1 MTLSRATLQELEMFC
16 AIAHHRSF
24 RKAAQA
30 RNVTPSALSHAMR
43 HFEQRLGVRLL
54 NRTTRNVSLTEA
66 GAHFLQRIQPALVE
80 LSQAVDELNDWRARP
95 HGKLKLNMPRS
106 AETLFFESL
115 ILPFI
120 QRYPEITLEIDSNDA
135 LVDILEAGF
144 DAGIRY
150 GDVLAQDM
158 IALPF
163 GPAMRTLVVASPALI
178 ERHGAPQTPDELL
191 AFPCIERRFPSGRRY
206 RWEFWH
212 AGQRQEVAVSGP
224 LVLDNNERIL
234 QAALSGAGIA
244 FLQEAVVSAHLQ
256 RGALVELLSGFTQH
270 SDGFWLYYPGR
281 RYVSAP
287 LRHFID
293 WLHLNNNE
301 AGNHK
306 KIE

>member
-1 MTLSRATLQELEMFC
+1 MTLSRATLQELEMFS

-54 NRTTRNVSLTEA
+54 NRTTRSVSLTQA
-66 GAHFLQRIQPALVE
+66 GQHFLQRIQPALLD

-95 HGKLKLNMPRS
+95 HGTLKLNMPRS
-106 AETLFFESL
+106 AEALFFDSL
-115 ILPFI
+115 ILPFL
-120 QRYPEITLEIDSNDA
+120 QRYPDITLEIDSNDA

-163 GPAMRTLVVASPALI
+163 GPAMRTLVVASPAFI
-178 ERHGAPQTPDELL
+178 ERHGVPQTPDDLL
-191 AFPCIERRFPSGRRY
+191 QFPCIERRFPSGQRY
-206 RWEFWH
+206 RWEFMH
-212 AGQRQEVAVSGP
+212 AGKKREVAVSGS

-234 QAALSGAGIA
+234 QAALAGAGIA
-244 FLQEAVVSAHLQ
+244 FLQEAVVSASL
-256 RGALVELLSGFTQH
+256 RSGALVELLSHYTENA
-270 SDGFWLYYPGR
+270 DGFWLYYPGR

-293 WLHLNNNE
+293 WLRVNNNE
-301 AGNHK
+301 VINHQN
-306 KIE
+306 

>member
-1 MTLSRATLQELEMFC
+1 MTFSRATLQELEMFS

-54 NRTTRNVSLTEA
+54 NRTTRSVSLTEA
-66 GAHFLQRIQPALVE
+66 GEYFLQRIQPALVD

-95 HGKLKLNMPRS
+95 HGTLKLNMPRS
-106 AETLFFESL
+106 AEALFFDSL

-120 QRYPEITLEIDSNDA
+120 QQYPDITLEIDSNDA

-163 GPAMRTLVVASPALI
+163 GPAMRTLVVASPAFI
-178 ERHGAPQTPDELL
+178 ERHGTPQTPHELL
-191 AFPCIERRFPSGRRY
+191 QFPCIERRFPSGRRY
-206 RWEFWH
+206 RWEFWN
-212 AGQRQEVAVSGP
+212 AGKKQEIAVRGP
-224 LVLDNNERIL
+224 LVLDNNARIL
-234 QAALSGAGIA
+234 QATVAGAGIA
-244 FLQEAVVSAHLQ
+244 FLQQAAVNPSLQ
-256 RGALVELLSGFTQH
+256 RGELVELLSDFTGNAE
-270 SDGFWLYYPGR
+270 GFWLYYPGR

-293 WLHLNNNE
+293 WLRFNNNE
-301 AGNHK
+301 VSN
-306 KIE
+306 